1 MIKLML
7 ALCLF
12 SQIKEI
18 NPNKKW
24 EIEIVTKQTED
35 YLLLTKNSP
44 LTFSVEGP
52 TYLRVYTRIFW
63 PKDKM
68 GSQIYKMILQENKVD
83 EKIIT
88 TESEK
93 SDVTRDK
100 KGRSL
105 SKWRSFYIEIP
116 EGSNDYRL
124 THWSSPNDTILVK
137 LAYES
142 PKKWTEIQASEYG
155 ATIEAI
161 EEERILKYYELKKN
175 EDISLNIN
183 GPARLRVI
191 ARLNYDEKMIG
202 DQNYTIVVEDA
213 GNIEKFALKGYKSQ
227 IITYRDRK
235 NIVPSSARSFHMNVK
250 EGRHTLKFS
259 MTGTIAESAA
269 LRFLVEEK

>member
-7 ALCLF
+7 ALCLL

-24 EIEIVTKQTED
+24 EVEIVTKQTED

-63 PKDKM
+63 QKDKI
-68 GSQIYKMILQENKVD
+68 GSQIYKLILQENKID
-83 EKIIT
+83 ENIIT
-88 TESEK
+88 LESEK
-93 SDVTRDK
+93 SDVTRDNR
-100 KGRSL
+100 GRSL

-116 EGSNDYRL
+116 EGLNNYRL
-124 THWSSPNDTILVK
+124 THWSSPDDTILVK

-142 PKKWTEIQASEYG
+142 PKKWNEIQASDYG

-161 EEERILKYYELKKN
+161 EEERILKYYELRRTD
-175 EDISLNIN
+175 EISLSVI
-183 GPARLRVI
+183 GPARIRVI
-191 ARLNYDEKMIG
+191 SRLNYDEKMIG
-202 DQNYTIVVEDA
+202 DQNYTITVEED
-213 GNIEKFALKGYKSQ
+213 GNIEKFAHKSYKSQ

-235 NIVPSSARSFHMNVK
+235 NIVPSNARSFHMNVN
-250 EGRHTLKFS
+250 EGKHTLKFAL
-259 MTGTIAESAA
+259 TGTIAESAA